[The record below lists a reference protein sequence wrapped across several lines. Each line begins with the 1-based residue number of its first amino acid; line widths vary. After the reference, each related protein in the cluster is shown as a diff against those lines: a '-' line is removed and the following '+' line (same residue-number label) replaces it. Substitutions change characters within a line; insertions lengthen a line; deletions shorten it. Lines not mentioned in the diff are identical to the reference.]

1 MIASAIAIIVSGLAI
16 FVAPG
21 AAVFAAARIRLP
33 ASDRL
38 AYAFAASLAM
48 LTAAF
53 AACLAFGSSID
64 AAPPSVAAVTASFA
78 LLLRWLAPAP
88 RSASAAADPST
99 QSTPAIQAV
108 LAVLLIAAV
117 IAAVVFAP
125 LGSVDRW
132 WYLAYVRSWLEAPAL
147 TLAEPF
153 LATGRSF
160 ARFGVHPWLFGLA
173 LWSRM
178 SGVDP
183 VFLYERCAPVLVVL
197 ASCSAAFALAREL
210 FGSGRRVR
218 LSVIAT
224 MLLWSGSVVPV
235 LARAGED
242 KVLAAAAL
250 LPLCIAAFLRIA
262 RAPDR
267 SGWILLAV
275 AAAATA
281 AVHALAYAFVLVI
294 LLPSAVALGTAP
306 ERRRRMVAAGA
317 LLGVIAIA
325 PAVSGL
331 VVRERLAEIGAE
343 LSEPGHPV
351 VRVHEGR
358 GRLIEFP
365 IAGRSGGFVVS
376 PRLLL
381 HPLLLLALAG
391 VPVVL
396 LRPERDRARAAIR
409 DAPRSVLLIAT
420 MLPLAIAFVPPLPSL
435 AGDVIPPWMVYRVLW
450 LLPVA
455 PLVAL
460 TADWLATRFS
470 RGEIAATLLL
480 VALGLPVAAAGAR
493 DRLSE
498 VRERVAEPRTTPF
511 HLLVHAV
518 RSLPLDAIVV
528 AAPELA
534 ERLPALTA
542 RRVVGGLDRST
553 IVFSASRERG
563 EARLRA
569 RAALLAGDDDAQ
581 ALAAAAAVAPT
592 HAIFDPR
599 RKDATPRCRSML
611 LETTDY
617 ALCELDPSAREA
629 GPPPS
634 LPQATGIARS
644 TSVAR
649 GECLPTAP
657 RARRDLW
664 SAAPAVVHCRIPL
677 SDALRDRRDI
687 VLRVETKTGRAVDEI
702 RIEVRRTG
710 GTLESRSTV
719 RLSGDDAIAL
729 RMPPLSSPVSGGTDA
744 LDVKIE
750 SSFLPFVR
758 PTLVELAATGSEA
771 AGAAVP

>member
-1 MIASAIAIIVSGLAI
+1 VIASAIAIIVSGLAI

-21 AAVFAAARIRLP
+21 AAVLASARIRLP
-33 ASDRL
+33 ASERL
-38 AYAFAASLAM
+38 AYAFAASLVM

-53 AACLAFGSSID
+53 AACLALGSSID
-64 AAPPSVAAVTASFA
+64 AAPLCVAAVTAPLA
-78 LLLRWLAPAP
+78 LLLRWLVPATRP
-88 RSASAAADPST
+88 AAATVDSAT
-99 QSTPAIQAV
+99 RSSPAVQVV
-108 LAVLLIAAV
+108 LALLLIAAV

-132 WYLAYVRSWLEAPAL
+132 WYLAYVRSWLEAPVL
-147 TLAEPF
+147 SLAEPF
-153 LATGRSF
+153 LATGQSF

-197 ASCSAAFALAREL
+197 ASCSAAFALAGEL
-210 FGSGRRVR
+210 FGSGRRAR

-250 LPLCIAAFLRIA
+250 LPLCSAAFLRIV
-262 RAPDR
+262 RDPDR
-267 SGWILLAV
+267 SGWVLLAV
-275 AAAATA
+275 AAVATA

-294 LLPSAVALGTAP
+294 LLPAAVVVGAQP
-306 ERRRRMVAAGA
+306 ERRQRMLAAGA

-331 VVRERLAEIGAE
+331 IVRERLADIGAE

-365 IAGRSGGFVVS
+365 VAGRSGGFVVS

-381 HPLLLLALAG
+381 HPLMLLALAG
-391 VPVVL
+391 VPIVL
-396 LRPERDRARAAIR
+396 LRPQRDRARIPIR
-409 DAPRSVLLIAT
+409 DAPRSLLLIAT
-420 MLPLAIAFVPPLPSL
+420 TLPLAIAFVPPLPSL
-435 AGDVIPPWMVYRVLW
+435 AGAVIPPWMVYRVLW

-460 TADWLATRFS
+460 TADSLASRFS

-493 DRLSE
+493 DRLGE
-498 VRERVAEPRTTPF
+498 IRGRVAEPRATPF

-518 RSLPLDAIVV
+518 RTLPLDALVV

-542 RRVVGGLDRST
+542 RRVVAGLDRST
-553 IVFSASRERG
+553 IVFSGSRERG

-599 RKDATPRCRSML
+599 RKDAMPRCRSRL
-611 LETTDY
+611 LETTGY
-617 ALCELDPSAREA
+617 SLCEIDPSAREPRTPPALARAA
-629 GPPPS
+629 GITQTTTVARAECQPPP
-634 LPQATGIARS
+634 L
-644 TSVAR
+644 
-649 GECLPTAP
+649 

-664 SAAPAVVHCRIPL
+664 SAAPPVVHCRIAL

-687 VLRVETKTGRAVDEI
+687 VLRIEARTGRSVDEI
-702 RIEVRRTG
+702 RIEVRRPDTA
-710 GTLESRSTV
+710 LESRSTV
-719 RLSGDDAIAL
+719 RLSGDDEIVL

-758 PTLVELAATGSEA
+758 PVLVELAATVGDA
-771 AGAAVP
+771 TGAAVP